1 MSSPYR
7 EVVSSVQPK
16 VSQPSPQPPWNYG
29 AKGGSPSPYRLDV
42 SKSSLNVNRLIVKML
57 GKISHNLIQRDF
69 DKHPFF
75 TLQISCLK
83 KYISYLCK
91 SGIIKLF
98 SNSDQRA
105 GNRWWWILCPRCPNE
120 LAELREG
127 AFRCGGGGD
136 PVYLSQ
142 TPTFLN
148 YRQGDD
154 DDNLW
159 ARKKIR

>member
-1 MSSPYR
+1 M
-7 EVVSSVQPK
+7 VSSVQPK

-42 SKSSLNVNRLIVKML
+42 SKSSLNVNGLIVKML
-57 GKISHNLIQRDF
+57 GNISRNLI
-69 DKHPFF
+69 
-75 TLQISCLK
+75 LM
-83 KYISYLCK
+83 
-91 SGIIKLF
+91 IIV
-98 SNSDQRA
+98 
-105 GNRWWWILCPRCPNE
+105 PRCPNE

-154 DDNLW
+154 DDNL
-159 ARKKIR
+159 